1 MNQVGFWWIYLY
13 HIFAYNTFLAT
24 VEISS
29 NLFLIKV
36 YDQSNIKTLTGEN
49 IYSFLKTNISNLD
62 FTGSL
67 FIVGNEKYITEIFL
81 NNLPLQTQSLDNYL
95 MINPNTMQIYSGKN
109 NNPQPPVPDIIT
121 IPNLITNQITAQKDN
136 LYINNIDTN
145 TIRK

>member
-1 MNQVGFWWIYLY
+1 M
-13 HIFAYNTFLAT
+13 
-24 VEISS
+24 
-29 NLFLIKV
+29 IKV

-67 FIVGNEKYITEIFL
+67 FIVGNEQYITEIFL